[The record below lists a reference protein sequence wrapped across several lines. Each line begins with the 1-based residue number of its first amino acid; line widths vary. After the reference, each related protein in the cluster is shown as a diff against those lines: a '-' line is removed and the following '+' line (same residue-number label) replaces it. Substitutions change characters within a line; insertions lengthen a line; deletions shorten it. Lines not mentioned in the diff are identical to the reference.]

1 MAKTKNTTSLQ
12 RQQQLTLISANTSTT
27 TTNNKNNTTT
37 CKMFSRQC
45 LSYQLL
51 TLISVVLYQATHAH
65 AFDIATCNMPL
76 GMESGAITDA
86 QITASSAHDTGF
98 VGPQHARLKTDN
110 NGGAWCPKHMVSNA
124 LKEYL
129 QVDLLS
135 VHVITA
141 VRTQGRFGK
150 GQGQEY
156 TEAYVLE
163 YWRPGFTSWKRWKNT
178 QGKEILP
185 GNINTYS
192 EVENTLQPII
202 FASKIRIYPYGQY
215 DRTVCLR
222 AEIVGCPWEEG
233 IVSYSIPKGVQRG
246 MEVDLS
252 DKTYDGTEQG
262 DRYVDGLGQLVD
274 GQKGKDNFRTDIHG
288 FGKGYEWI
296 GWRNDT
302 PGLMGKPVEIIF
314 EFDTV
319 RNFSAI
325 ILHTNNMFTKDV
337 QVFVHA
343 KVFFSIGGRHFS
355 GEPVHFSYMPDTI
368 MDHARDVTIKLHHR
382 VGKYLKINLYFAV
395 KWIMLSEISFVS
407 VPAVGNFTDEQ
418 EQRGALLPQDT
429 REYPLQSNEYH
440 HNNKNGGKM
449 PTTNLNGE
457 RNYNNGPQL
466 IAPKPIDQEPS
477 DENFIGVVIVVLTT
491 IIILLVAIIL
501 FIVSRTKRARG
512 SNVLDAFQYSFNPN
526 TLGGNVDK
534 HRPNGTG
541 IKASVDDNDSIGKNS
556 LYHEPFNVNMY
567 TSGVN
572 GYAAVNDLQCN
583 MTPDYTD
590 VPEGG
595 YAVPHMQDY
604 MPSKMSNSTP
614 GGYVNVRR
622 TPPPPL
628 SSIFPRP
635 PQVPPP
641 PMEKY
646 YATTAIFKP
655 IKGHSGSN
663 TMSSKASSNLSN
675 EHNYDDNMG
684 TMNSQSTAPMIN
696 PYNTATVGGGGGSV
710 GAGGNPNNAETMQF
724 QRARTY
730 NFRSY
735 PDNL

>member
-1 MAKTKNTTSLQ
+1 
-12 RQQQLTLISANTSTT
+12 
-27 TTNNKNNTTT
+27 
-37 CKMFSRQC
+37 
-45 LSYQLL
+45 
-51 TLISVVLYQATHAH
+51 
-65 AFDIATCNMPL
+65 
-76 GMESGAITDA
+76 MESGAITDA

-129 QVDLLS
+129 QVDLLQT
-135 VHVITA
+135 HVITA
-141 VRTQGRFGK
+141 IRTQGRFGK

-163 YWRPGFTSWKRWKNT
+163 YWRPGFDKWQRWKNI
-178 QGKEILP
+178 QGKEILA

-192 EVENTLQPII
+192 EVENALQPII

-215 DRTVCLR
+215 DRTVCMR

-252 DKTYDGTEQG
+252 DKTYDGNEQG
-262 DRYVDGLGQLVD
+262 DRYVDGIGQLVD

-302 PGLMGKPVEIIF
+302 PGLVGKPVEIVF
-314 EFDTV
+314 EFDSV

-325 ILHTNNMFTKDV
+325 VLHTNNMFTKDV

-343 KVFFSIGGRHFS
+343 KVFFSIGGRYFS
-355 GEPVHFSYMPDTI
+355 GEPVQFSYMPDTI

-395 KWIMLSEISFVS
+395 KWIMLSEISFIS
-407 VPAVGNFTDEQ
+407 VPAMGNFTDEQ
-418 EQRGALLPQDT
+418 EHRSVPPSQTQDS
-429 REYPLQSNEYH
+429 REYPLQSNDYQ
-440 HNNKNGGKM
+440 NKHGKNKPGGANGAGDEGGAGLAGGDSAGKSK
-449 PTTNLNGE
+449 
-457 RNYNNGPQL
+457 YNNGPQL
-466 IAPKPIDQEPS
+466 IAPRPIDQEPN
-477 DENFIGVVIVVLTT
+477 DANFIGVVIVVLTT

-526 TLGGNVDK
+526 TLGGTADK
-534 HRPNGTG
+534 HRPNGNG
-541 IKASVDDNDSIGKNS
+541 IKASADDNDSIGKNS

-604 MPSKMSNSTP
+604 MPSSKMGVPTGP
-614 GGYVNVRR
+614 GGYMNVRR

-635 PQVPPP
+635 PTVPPP

-655 IKGHSGSN
+655 LKGPGSERSGSSNTNTVSSGGGKSSHSHNSQEHSGI
-663 TMSSKASSNLSN
+663 
-675 EHNYDDNMG
+675 YDDGMG

-696 PYNTATVGGGGGSV
+696 PYSSGSSSAA
-710 GAGGNPNNAETMQF
+710 GAAAAAEF

>member
-1 MAKTKNTTSLQ
+1 
-12 RQQQLTLISANTSTT
+12 
-27 TTNNKNNTTT
+27 
-37 CKMFSRQC
+37 
-45 LSYQLL
+45 
-51 TLISVVLYQATHAH
+51 
-65 AFDIATCNMPL
+65 
-76 GMESGAITDA
+76 MESGAITDA

-129 QVDLLS
+129 QVDLLQT
-135 VHVITA
+135 HVITA

-163 YWRPGFTSWKRWKNT
+163 YWRPGFDKWQRWKNS

-192 EVENTLQPII
+192 EVENALQPII

-252 DKTYDGTEQG
+252 DKTYDGNEQG

-302 PGLMGKPVEIIF
+302 PGLMGKPVEIVF

-325 ILHTNNMFTKDV
+325 VLHTNNMFTKDV

-343 KVFFSIGGRHFS
+343 KVFFSIGGRYFS
-355 GEPVHFSYMPDTI
+355 GEPVQFSYMPDTI

-395 KWIMLSEISFVS
+395 KWIMLSEISFIS
-407 VPAVGNFTDEQ
+407 VPAMGNFTDEQ
-418 EQRGALLPQDT
+418 EQRNGNSPSQAQDT
-429 REYPLQSNEYH
+429 REYPLQSNDYQ
-440 HNNKNGGKM
+440 HNHGKNKMNVAANGGGAGGATGASSGGGGGDSK
-449 PTTNLNGE
+449 
-457 RNYNNGPQL
+457 YNNGPQFL
-466 IAPKPIDQEPS
+466 CKR
-477 DENFIGVVIVVLTT
+477 ENWIKEVFPPTSLPT
-491 IIILLVAIIL
+491 LALQVAG
-501 FIVSRTKRARG
+501 KC
-512 SNVLDAFQYSFNPN
+512 
-526 TLGGNVDK
+526 
-534 HRPNGTG
+534 
-541 IKASVDDNDSIGKNS
+541 ASVDDNDSIGKNS

-604 MPSKMSNSTP
+604 MPSTKMANSGVGVGVGMG

-635 PQVPPP
+635 PTVPPP

-655 IKGHSGSN
+655 IKGAGSGLSSSGGTSN
-663 TMSSKASSNLSN
+663 TNTVSSGGGKSSHSSQQ
-675 EHNYDDNMG
+675 EHNNGIYDDGMG

-696 PYNTATVGGGGGSV
+696 PYSSGNGS
-710 GAGGNPNNAETMQF
+710 AAAAAAAAAEF